1 MQLLETYDLDNGV
14 LNMQAIEKKE
24 LLFAALSELEA
35 YAKANEETLFNL
47 DNIELYAQ
55 RLNEHSLY
63 DTCEDITSATQQI
76 YKNSDNDSSKL
87 NNVNVLLHEL
97 LKNEYNTVAEYSEA
111 VGAKEFRQWLKSQHK
126 H

>member
-1 MQLLETYDLDNGV
+1 
-14 LNMQAIEKKE
+14 MQAIEKKE

-35 YAKANEETLFNL
+35 YAKANKETLFNL

-63 DTCEDITSATQQI
+63 GTYEDITNATQQI
-76 YKNSDNDSSKL
+76 HKNSGNDSSKL
-87 NNVNVLLHEL
+87 SNINVLLHEL
-97 LKNEYNTVAEYSEA
+97 LKNEYNTNTAYEEA
-111 VGAKEFRQWLKSQHK
+111 IGAKQFRQWLKTQHK